1 MITHWV
7 VPSNVSSAAWNDNSP
22 ISFAISLI
30 VPSGAAYSIDFAS
43 TVTPASTAVM
53 A

>member
-7 VPSNVSSAAWNDNSP
+7 VPSNVSSAAWNDSP

-30 VPSGAAYSIDFAS
+30 VPSGAAYSIDSAS